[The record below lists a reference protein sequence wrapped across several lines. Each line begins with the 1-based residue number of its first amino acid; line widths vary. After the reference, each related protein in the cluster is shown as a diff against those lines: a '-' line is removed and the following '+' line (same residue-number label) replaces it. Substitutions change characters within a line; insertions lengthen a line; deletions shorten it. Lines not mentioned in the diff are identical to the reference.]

1 MVVRRGGQFLMSEVP
16 LFLFMRGVL
25 QDGDRDLGGKL
36 ASAAGSASVLQGYL
50 AQKKTPPPRT
60 LQQPYAYKVLWWC
73 FGALYS
79 THIVAPRTL
88 NSYGVIRDKL
98 RMVFWCVGA
107 LY

>member
-60 LQQPYAYKVLWWC
+60 LQQMPSCHAHFIGVHLSEENTC
-73 FGALYS
+73 HEDSTVGLYLQGYLA
-79 THIVAPRTL
+79 HKKQPPTL
-88 NSYGVIRDKL
+88 GPP
-98 RMVFWCVGA
+98 
-107 LY
+107 